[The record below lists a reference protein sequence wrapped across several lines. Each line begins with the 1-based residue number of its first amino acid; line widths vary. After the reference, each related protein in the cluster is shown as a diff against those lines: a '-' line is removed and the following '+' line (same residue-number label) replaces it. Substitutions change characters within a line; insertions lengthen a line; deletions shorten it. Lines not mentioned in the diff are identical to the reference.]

1 MNSSSS
7 QFFVGFCRRQYSFV
21 RGLLILRDKFN
32 DTIMFIKSV
41 YSLINLFFF
50 FTFDF
55 AKFCLQSKSS
65 KQYSLEKSSLN
76 VCIYDNMYM
85 L

>member
-1 MNSSSS
+1 MNSSSL

-32 DTIMFIKSV
+32 DTVMFIKSV
-41 YSLINLFFF
+41 YTLINIKQKKKIFF
-50 FTFDF
+50 FTFGF

-76 VCIYDNMYM
+76 VCI
-85 L
+85 